1 MLSHLLFFQTMNF
14 AFFTREKRILQTSFI
29 TLLGN
34 KYELWIDEIFSSHH
48 FSSSSPNFILIGF
61 SKFIGAPFLSIL
73 LLRQRSLTSRSLGRS
88 NRTFTWRG
96 RELELPSPLSDKLR
110 WRVSFNMFYIGHP
123 NLCLKVLYSRPTKR
137 CVDPC
142 SRECFYVR

>member
-123 NLCLKVLYSRPTKR
+123 NLCRKILYRRTKR
-137 CVDPC
+137 CVDPY
-142 SRECFYVR
+142 SRKWIFVR